1 MSNIRKILK
10 DYFIL
15 AFGSL
20 ILAVGINVFL
30 VPSKI
35 STGGVSGIGTVLY
48 YISDIPL
55 SVTNLVI
62 NIALFIFGF
71 RTLPKSSLIKTLAG
85 IFLVSFFLEVTKSWG
100 SYNDDM
106 LIASIFG
113 GILVGIGVG
122 LAVYAEAST
131 GGSDFAALML
141 HKLIPHISVASFIL
155 FIDSAII
162 FASGLVFDNYTIM
175 LYSVISLYISS
186 KVTDF
191 ILIRGDV
198 AKSLYIISEKNEEI
212 AAYIMDKMERGVTG
226 IYSKG
231 LYNVKDNMMLM
242 CIVRPR
248 EVHSLTAK
256 IKEIDK
262 NAFTVISEV
271 REVVGEGFKEI

>member
-1 MSNIRKILK
+1 MLYNNIIIQSNDFVKKNGGFMSNIRKILK

-122 LAVYAEAST
+122 LAVYTEAST

-155 FIDSAII
+155 FIDSAILI
-162 FASGLVFDNYTIM
+162 FVNWFCITFLLEHKQKEITCYICNFLIIYLNFSQGRIFELHSIIPLVLSIVKVLT
-175 LYSVISLYISS
+175 S
-186 KVTDF
+186 KVFTP
-191 ILIRGDV
+191 
-198 AKSLYIISEKNEEI
+198 AK
-212 AAYIMDKMERGVTG
+212 G
-226 IYSKG
+226 
-231 LYNVKDNMMLM
+231 
-242 CIVRPR
+242 
-248 EVHSLTAK
+248 
-256 IKEIDK
+256 
-262 NAFTVISEV
+262 
-271 REVVGEGFKEI
+271 

>member
-122 LAVYAEAST
+122 LAVYTEAST

-226 IYSKG
+226 IYSRG
-231 LYNVKDNMMLM
+231 LYNGKDNMMLM